1 MPPTNRYQDKRLRAN
16 QSSVER
22 KAPASFRKDAPS
34 SLCRRLASAAT
45 LGDAVN
51 QRFKGGLAAG
61 ERANKEKA
69 PHLRGAFFKHS
80 SWER

>member
-45 LGDAVN
+45 LGDAVKH
-51 QRFKGGLAAG
+51 RFKGGLIAG
-61 ERANKEKA
+61 ENKAAK
-69 PHLRGAFFKHS
+69 LR
-80 SWER
+80 